1 MWTRIVEES
10 IAFVTITGKMSFRE
24 FRELLILLY
33 GDNIVQMKN
42 FYCFTIP
49 SKQKGPNFLM
59 ETTSN
64 SIWIL
69 RTPPNAK
76 QMDSLEIYMDQLV
89 SSFVTSNYSF
99 K

>member
-1 MWTRIVEES
+1 
-10 IAFVTITGKMSFRE
+10 
-24 FRELLILLY
+24 
-33 GDNIVQMKN
+33 
-42 FYCFTIP
+42 
-49 SKQKGPNFLM
+49 M